1 MTFQK
6 ALSLGRPARAGLV
19 VVALCVAMLGIA
31 WSAVGQDEAVGSRRT
46 LGIAGAGLDL
56 PFSGG
61 VMAGDFLFLSGAIGN
76 QPGEATVS
84 GSPAAQTKQAL
95 ANLEAV
101 LEEAEMGL
109 ENIVST
115 TVYVSDL
122 RLYTPIGRTLAETF
136 ERFDVEPT
144 RGVIEAEIAVPGAV
158 IEIAAV
164 AARPGVEVKALKPEG
179 WPSTSTAYSWGVQ
192 AGDTVFVAAQVGA
205 LISGRGALGDLD
217 EQTKRTLGNI
227 EAVLATAELGLGHL
241 VACRVYLPDARDFA
255 AMNTAWREVMKD
267 IVPPTRATI
276 RGRMPNTHFSVGI
289 QCIAER
295 GDKKVVS
302 LPGEDPSRLPFSP
315 ALQVGNKLYLSG
327 FVGRGPDGYPAG
339 LDAQTERVIDR
350 LAAHLKQAG
359 MGFDDVVSAEVWLD
373 DVRHYSAMNEVYAR
387 RLPKPAPA
395 RATVASRLMSP
406 EARVEIAMI
415 AIAKEEP

>member
-1 MTFQK
+1 MPR
-6 ALSLGRPARAGLV
+6 SLMVRFHRSARAGFALV
-19 VVALCVAMLGIA
+19 VLSALIVVATPVA
-31 WSAVGQDEAVGSRRT
+31 GQAEEETARRT
-46 LGIAGAGLDL
+46 FGIAGAGLDL

-76 QPGEATVS
+76 VPGESTVT
-84 GSPAAQTKQAL
+84 GSPAEQTKQAL

-101 LEEAEMGL
+101 LEEAGMGL
-109 ENIVST
+109 ENLVAT

-122 RLYTPIGRTLAETF
+122 RLYTPIGRTLASTF
-136 ERFDVEPT
+136 AKSEVPPT
-144 RGVIEAEIAVPGAV
+144 RGVVEADIAVPGSV

-164 AARPGVEVKALKPEG
+164 AARPGVEVEALAPEG
-179 WPSTSTAYSWGVQ
+179 WPRTTTGYSWGVR

-205 LISGRGALGDLD
+205 QIAGRDPLGDLG
-217 EQTKRTLGNI
+217 EQTTRTLDNI
-227 EAVLATAELGLGHL
+227 KSVLAAAELELGHL

-255 AMNTAWREVMKD
+255 GMNTAWREVFKD

-276 RGRMPNTHFSVGI
+276 RGRMANPDFRVGI

-315 ALQVGNKLYLSG
+315 ALQVGDTLYLSG

-339 LDAQTERVIDR
+339 LDAQTVRVIDR
-350 LAAHLKQAG
+350 LAAHLEQAG
-359 MGFDDVVSAEVWLD
+359 MGFEDVVSAEVWLD
-373 DVRHYSAMNEVYAR
+373 DARHYSAMNEVYAK

-406 EARVEIAMI
+406 DARVEIAMI
-415 AIAKEEP
+415 AIRRDDP